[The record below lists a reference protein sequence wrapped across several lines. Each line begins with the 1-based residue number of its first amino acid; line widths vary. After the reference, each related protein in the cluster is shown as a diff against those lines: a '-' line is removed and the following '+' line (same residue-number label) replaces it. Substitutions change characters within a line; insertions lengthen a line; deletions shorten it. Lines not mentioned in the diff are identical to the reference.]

1 MDRGFSEVESKRALC
16 YFTNGTGISKQRIQ
30 QNHVE
35 KWMHFIAKQTR
46 WNRQELLDRIDMTI
60 KDWPQITTIRT
71 LNRLYG
77 MFESGN
83 LKVKNC

>member
-30 QNHVE
+30 QNLVE
-35 KWMHFIAKQTR
+35 KWIHLIAKQTR
-46 WNRQELLDRIDMTI
+46 WNRQEILDRIDMTI

-77 MFESGN
+77 MFESAN